1 MMVSL
6 NSIICLSFWAA
17 ILMRSSTGSNTDASD
32 PLMALMRD
40 SLVND
45 EAAPSASSSFADA
58 LSTGALDKASAS
70 MFSFPGTHRALNW

>member
-6 NSIICLSFWAA
+6 SSIICLSFWAA
-17 ILMRSSTGSNTDASD
+17 ILMRSSTGSNTYASD

-45 EAAPSASSSFADA
+45 EAPPSASSSFADA
-58 LSTGALDKASAS
+58 LPSGALDKASAS
-70 MFSFPGTHRALNW
+70 IIPFPGTQRALN